1 MSDRD
6 PAAIESDLQAT
17 RARLGANLDELTRRL
32 SPGQL
37 LDEGLAYVRTSQG
50 SAFVRNLGAQV
61 RDNPLPVVLAGL
73 GIGWLALASSLPR
86 RSEIP
91 RNRALVRYD
100 ADEAA
105 RRSSM
110 AERARRAGEAVTR
123 TADETEDAFRGRVA
137 NAQAGVM
144 GITRQ
149 ISETASDFMTRISNA
164 LGDAQEA
171 GRRHAED
178 MRDTVSGWR
187 DTARDTASG
196 LRDTASDWSEQA
208 RSGMNR
214 AGDAAGGMLDWGRDG
229 ASRAG
234 DYASRLGRSG
244 SDMGSAL
251 LENPV
256 LLAAVGVAAGAIFG
270 VLLPP
275 TDMEKHYVGD
285 AANRAMDAARDAA
298 GDAVE
303 RGSQVAKAAMDAGWQ
318 AAQEQGIAPATQ
330 H

>member
-6 PAAIESDLQAT
+6 PAAIEHDLQAT

-50 SAFVRNLGAQV
+50 SAFVHNLGAQV

-73 GIGWLALASSLPR
+73 SIGWLALASSLPH

-91 RNRALVRYD
+91 RGRALVPYD
-100 ADEAA
+100 AEEAA
-105 RRSSM
+105 RQSSM
-110 AERARRAGEAVTR
+110 VERARRAGDAVTR
-123 TADETEDAFRGRVA
+123 TAGETEEAFRSRVA
-137 NAQAGVM
+137 DAQASVM

-149 ISETASDFMTRISNA
+149 ISETASDFMNRVSSA
-164 LGDAQEA
+164 LSDLGES
-171 GRRHAED
+171 GRRRAQD
-178 MRDTVSGWR
+178 M
-187 DTARDTASG
+187 
-196 LRDTASDWSEQA
+196 RDTASDWSDQA
-208 RSGMNR
+208 RSGLNR
-214 AGDAAGGMLDWGRDG
+214 AGDTASDMLDWGREN

-251 LENPV
+251 LDNPV

-270 VLLPP
+270 ALLPP
-275 TDMEKHYVGD
+275 TETEKQYVGD
-285 AANRAMDAARDAA
+285 AAQQAVNAARDAA

-303 RGSQVAKAAMDAGWQ
+303 RGSRVAKAAMDAGWQ
-318 AAQEQGIAPATQ
+318 AAQEQGIAPGEQKGEQRATQ